1 VFKPKRPS
9 LPRPESPLRRQPNL
23 APTPNPRPGFS
34 QSVRGGRPPVGT
46 TPNKAPLKA
55 STSGR
60 PPTAAP
66 PRPYSRTGSRL
77 GSRGDEEANGR
88 GSTGQSFSQPQRS
101 PSRLGSAHGQDSELN
116 KLRAQLADRDR
127 RLEEQANNLAEME
140 SSVKELSALIPTDG
154 SSPGGRVSDYDDKS
168 SAQLRQA
175 LREKNEKISILTAD
189 FDAHRADFRSTLDSL
204 EMASTETERVYEEQ
218 KRDLLAQIAEL
229 QEMRQNQEDFEGVA
243 EQLKQLEELV
253 AELEEGLEESRRGEA
268 EARGEVEF
276 LRGEVERGRSE
287 LRREREKAA
296 AALQDAGGNPPSSKE
311 LEAKDDEIRGLK
323 AIIHGLSDGQSTP
336 NTNASSSADH
346 EDVQRLEAALEESR
360 LEREELEK
368 EVEQLRRDNAASK
381 TAGHNHARHASELTE
396 KALPMRPRRDTV
408 KAAATLEEHTVHEQ
422 DEEDR
427 HGNGLAN
434 DHDDNSEA
442 VFCELCKSP
451 EHDTLDC
458 TSLRAPASDS
468 LARDDSL
475 HRHEPAAV
483 PKPLSLGREKE
494 EAPKEEKV
502 KAKEAEKDDDKWC
515 ALCEQ
520 DGHLAFDC
528 PQEQY

>member
-1 VFKPKRPS
+1 MG
-9 LPRPESPLRRQPNL
+9 N
-23 APTPNPRPGFS
+23 
-34 QSVRGGRPPVGT
+34 
-46 TPNKAPLKA
+46 
-55 STSGR
+55 
-60 PPTAAP
+60 
-66 PRPYSRTGSRL
+66 
-77 GSRGDEEANGR
+77 RGDEESNGR
-88 GSTGQSFSQPQRS
+88 GSTGQSFSQPLRS
-101 PSRLGSAHGQDSELN
+101 PSRLGSAHGQESELT

-154 SSPGGRVSDYDDKS
+154 SSPGGGRGSDYDDKS
-168 SAQLRQA
+168 SVQLRQA

-218 KRDLLAQIAEL
+218 KRDLLAQISEL

-296 AALQDAGGNPPSSKE
+296 AALQDAGGNAPSSKE

-336 NTNASSSADH
+336 NTNASSGADN
-346 EDVQRLEAALEESR
+346 EDVQRLQAALEESR
-360 LEREELEK
+360 LEREELEL
-368 EVEQLRRDNAASK
+368 EVEQLRRDNASSK
-381 TAGHNHARHASELTE
+381 MAGQSHARHASELTE

-408 KAAATLEEHTVHEQ
+408 KAAAPLDEHTVHEQ
-422 DEEDR
+422 DEEDDQDD
-427 HGNGLAN
+427 GLAN
-434 DHDDNSEA
+434 DRDHDHESEA
-442 VFCELCKSP
+442 LFCELCKSP

-468 LARDDSL
+468 LARDDST
-475 HRHEPAAV
+475 HHPEPADM

-494 EAPKEEKV
+494 DTPKEPVAEKV
-502 KAKEAEKDDDKWC
+502 KEKEAEKDEDKWC
-515 ALCEQ
+515 ALCEK

-528 PQEQY
+528 PEEQY

>member
-1 VFKPKRPS
+1 MGNR
-9 LPRPESPLRRQPNL
+9 
-23 APTPNPRPGFS
+23 A
-34 QSVRGGRPPVGT
+34 
-46 TPNKAPLKA
+46 
-55 STSGR
+55 
-60 PPTAAP
+60 
-66 PRPYSRTGSRL
+66 
-77 GSRGDEEANGR
+77 DEESYGQNGR
-88 GSTGQSFSQPQRS
+88 GSNGQSFSQPLRS
-101 PSRLGSAHGQDSELN
+101 PSRLGSAHGQESELA

-154 SSPGGRVSDYDDKS
+154 SSPGGGRASDYDDKN

-204 EMASTETERVYEEQ
+204 EMASSETERVYEEQ
-218 KRDLLAQIAEL
+218 KRDLLAQISEL

-296 AALQDAGGNPPSSKE
+296 AALQDAGGNAPSSKE

-323 AIIHGLSDGQSTP
+323 TIIHNLSDGQSTH
-336 NTNASSSADH
+336 NTNGSSGADK
-346 EDVQRLEAALEESR
+346 EDVQRLQAALEESR
-360 LEREELEK
+360 LEREELER
-368 EVEQLRRDNAASK
+368 EVEQLRRDNASSK
-381 TAGHNHARHASELTE
+381 MAGQNHARHASESTE

-408 KAAATLEEHTVHEQ
+408 KAPAPLDEHTVHEQ
-422 DEEDR
+422 DEED
-427 HGNGLAN
+427 HQDDGPASNH
-434 DHDDNSEA
+434 DHESEA
-442 VFCELCKSP
+442 LFCELCKSP

-458 TSLRAPASDS
+458 TSLRGPASDS
-468 LARDDSL
+468 LAREEST
-475 HRHEPAAV
+475 HHHQPEPADM
-483 PKPLSLGREKE
+483 PKPLSLGSREKE
-494 EAPKEEKV
+494 DTPPKDLAAEM
-502 KAKEAEKDDDKWC
+502 AKEKAAAEEDEDKWC

>member
-1 VFKPKRPS
+1 MGNR
-9 LPRPESPLRRQPNL
+9 
-23 APTPNPRPGFS
+23 A
-34 QSVRGGRPPVGT
+34 
-46 TPNKAPLKA
+46 
-55 STSGR
+55 
-60 PPTAAP
+60 
-66 PRPYSRTGSRL
+66 
-77 GSRGDEEANGR
+77 DEEAQGQNGR
-88 GSTGQSFSQPQRS
+88 GSTGQSFSQPLRS
-101 PSRLGSAHGQDSELN
+101 PSRLGSAHGQDAEIT
-116 KLRAQLADRDR
+116 KLKAQLAERDR

-154 SSPGGRVSDYDDKS
+154 SSPGGGRVSDYDDKS

-218 KRDLLAQIAEL
+218 KRDLLAQISEL

-296 AALQDAGGNPPSSKE
+296 AALQDAGGNAPSSKE
-311 LEAKDDEIRGLK
+311 LEAKDDEIKGLK
-323 AIIHGLSDGQSTP
+323 AIIHGLSDGQNTP
-336 NTNASSSADH
+336 NTNASSGADND
-346 EDVQRLEAALEESR
+346 DVQRLQAALEESR
-360 LEREELEK
+360 LEREELEL
-368 EVEQLRRDNAASK
+368 EVEQLRRDNASAK
-381 TAGHNHARHASELTE
+381 MAGQNHARHASELTE

-408 KAAATLEEHTVHEQ
+408 KAAAPLEEHTVHEQ
-422 DEEDR
+422 DEEE
-427 HGNGLAN
+427 
-434 DHDDNSEA
+434 DHDETGRRANTHDPESEA
-442 VFCELCKSP
+442 LFCELCKSP

-468 LARDDSL
+468 LARDDPSPN
-475 HRHEPAAV
+475 HHHDDEPADM
-483 PKPLSLGREKE
+483 PKPLSLGGKEKDE
-494 EAPKEEKV
+494 PKEAAV
-502 KAKEAEKDDDKWC
+502 PAKEKPAENDEDKWC
-515 ALCEQ
+515 ALCEK

-528 PQEQY
+528 PEEQY

>member
-1 VFKPKRPS
+1 MG
-9 LPRPESPLRRQPNL
+9 N
-23 APTPNPRPGFS
+23 
-34 QSVRGGRPPVGT
+34 
-46 TPNKAPLKA
+46 
-55 STSGR
+55 
-60 PPTAAP
+60 
-66 PRPYSRTGSRL
+66 
-77 GSRGDEEANGR
+77 RGDEEAYGQNGR
-88 GSTGQSFSQPQRS
+88 GSTGQSFSQPLRS
-101 PSRLGSAHGQDSELN
+101 PSRLGSAHGQDAELT

-154 SSPGGRVSDYDDKS
+154 SSPGGGRASDYDDKS

-175 LREKNEKISILTAD
+175 LREKNEKISMLTAD

-218 KRDLLAQIAEL
+218 KRDLMAQISEL

-296 AALQDAGGNPPSSKE
+296 AALQDAGGNASSSKE

-336 NTNASSSADH
+336 NTNTSSGADN
-346 EDVQRLEAALEESR
+346 EDVQRLQAALEESR
-360 LEREELEK
+360 LEREELEL
-368 EVEQLRRDNAASK
+368 ELEQLRRDNASAK
-381 TAGHNHARHASELTE
+381 MAGQSHARHASELTE

-408 KAAATLEEHTVHEQ
+408 KAAAPLDEHTVHEQ
-422 DEEDR
+422 DEED
-427 HGNGLAN
+427 HHDDGLAN
-434 DHDDNSEA
+434 DHDHDQEPEA
-442 VFCELCKSP
+442 LFCELCKSP

-468 LARDDSL
+468 LARDDL
-475 HRHEPAAV
+475 AHHHTEPAYM
-483 PKPLSLGREKE
+483 PEPLSLGREKE
-494 EAPKEEKV
+494 EAPKEPVAEKA
-502 KAKEAEKDDDKWC
+502 KEKEAEKDEDKWC
-515 ALCEQ
+515 ALCEK

-528 PQEQY
+528 PEEQY

>member
-1 VFKPKRPS
+1 MGNRAD
-9 LPRPESPLRRQPNL
+9 ED
-23 APTPNPRPGFS
+23 AYS
-34 QSVRGGRPPVGT
+34 Q
-46 TPNKAPLKA
+46 
-55 STSGR
+55 
-60 PPTAAP
+60 
-66 PRPYSRTGSRL
+66 
-77 GSRGDEEANGR
+77 NGR
-88 GSTGQSFSQPQRS
+88 GSNGQSFSQPLRS
-101 PSRLGSAHGQDSELN
+101 PSRLGSAHGQESELA

-154 SSPGGRVSDYDDKS
+154 SSPGGGRASDYDDKN

-204 EMASTETERVYEEQ
+204 EMASSETERVYEEQ
-218 KRDLLAQIAEL
+218 KRDLLTQISEL

-296 AALQDAGGNPPSSKE
+296 AALQDAGGNAPSSKE

-323 AIIHGLSDGQSTP
+323 AIIHGLSDGRSTP
-336 NTNASSSADH
+336 NTNASSGADY
-346 EDVQRLEAALEESR
+346 EDVQRLQAALEESR
-360 LEREELEK
+360 LEREELER
-368 EVEQLRRDNAASK
+368 EVEQLRRDNASAK
-381 TAGHNHARHASELTE
+381 MAGQNHARHTSELTE

-408 KAAATLEEHTVHEQ
+408 KAVAPLDEHTVHEQ
-422 DEEDR
+422 DEED
-427 HGNGLAN
+427 HQDDGPASNH
-434 DHDDNSEA
+434 DHESEA
-442 VFCELCKSP
+442 LFCELCKSP

-458 TSLRAPASDS
+458 TSLRGPASDS
-468 LARDDSL
+468 LARDDL
-475 HRHEPAAV
+475 AHHQPEPADM

-494 EAPKEEKV
+494 DEPKEPVAEKV
-502 KAKEAEKDDDKWC
+502 KEKAAEKDEDKWC